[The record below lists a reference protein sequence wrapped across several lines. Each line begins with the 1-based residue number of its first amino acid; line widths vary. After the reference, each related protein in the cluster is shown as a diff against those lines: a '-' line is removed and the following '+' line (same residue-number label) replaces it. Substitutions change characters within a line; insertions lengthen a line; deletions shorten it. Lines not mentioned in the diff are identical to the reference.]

1 MKIMKNLKECKHPV
15 YSKYLCN
22 KLTYRSTFAL
32 ALDFLWHSKIWVIQ
46 LGGYLIHPKK
56 DPEGKICMSIKKQL
70 EIQKLQVILNQLF
83 CHFEKRKVSLLAG
96 LKLIKISLYL
106 RLKMKIDALGTV

>member
-1 MKIMKNLKECKHPV
+1 MKNLRNV
-15 YSKYLCN
+15 NIQYIQNILCN
-22 KLTYRSTFAL
+22 KSTYRSTFAL

-106 RLKMKIDALGTV
+106 RLKMKINALGTV